1 MELSAE
7 QIAAVERSG
16 QDVCVVAGPGSGK
29 TRVLV
34 ERFAWLVERRDVDP
48 TRILA
53 ITFTEKA
60 ATMMKRKLVERFA
73 HRQDLRERV
82 ERAWVATIDA
92 FCARLLRENAIEAG
106 LAPDFSVL
114 DEGSAKR
121 MHRDAAEQALDE
133 LFQERPQEMRR
144 LLEGLALA
152 TSDDAR
158 QTDLAA
164 SLMDVHDS
172 MRLAGVRE
180 LPAAAEA
187 GDDALPEARRLAAE
201 VEGDAA
207 WSNLHDWAREFLALT
222 GGADPLP
229 RFCAGRGGLPGP
241 PVRMPSKADDVGANA
256 GNQVVSDP
264 PVRMPSRGGGGVVR
278 GHKNEAGGQPHSV
291 TRQHFE
297 VLARFKAN
305 LGGGKKKGREAVKQL
320 KEVVL
325 PRLAEQWILA
335 WHSGLPELLRE
346 AVARLDRG
354 YREAKRREAAVDFAD
369 LEELAIELLES
380 QPELRER
387 IVNRFD
393 HVLMDELQDTN
404 RLQWKLIG
412 LVRRRNFFAVGDI
425 NQSIYG
431 FRHADRTVFEGYRAE
446 LRRQGLKIDELKE
459 NYRSRP
465 EILAAVGRVLEGCGG
480 VEPRELIA
488 RREAAP
494 KDGPL
499 VERLVGTGERAAE
512 AEAQSV
518 AARIAEWARD
528 GRKWGDFAILVRGL
542 RSAEHFEREFE
553 ARGIPFLVSGG
564 RTFLEAR
571 ETLDLMALLAA
582 MVNPLDEVATAGV
595 LRGPL
600 AGWSD
605 EQLLRLSGTTEPVAA
620 GLAQAPGGGDG
631 RSGPAPLRFRGTTE
645 PAAAGLAQ
653 APGGREGRSGP
664 APLRFRGTTEPAA
677 AGLAQAPGE
686 SDGRS
691 GPAPLRF
698 RGTTEPAA
706 AGLAQAPGESDG
718 RSGPAPHLRAGAEVR
733 RQEFEKLFGRA
744 RKLAGFIAPD
754 RLLAMALDECG
765 YAAGLNDRGRANVDK
780 FLGWI
785 RRESR
790 ARPRPLAE
798 LLEDLEAM
806 RSARAEAE
814 APAQQAAD
822 AVNIMTIHAAKGLE
836 FPVVFVSALHAGRNS
851 STPVL
856 LFSAELG
863 LGAKWRNPATGENQK
878 DATHRALSER
888 LKHDENAEEDRLL
901 YVAMTRAEDR
911 LVLSYARGQRRSP
924 WQKLAEA
931 GIRAEAEADRA
942 IEIRATPHNRLE
954 AANTEVLLEAAAVAG
969 QHDSSAAVTDVAQ
982 FAACPRKYYLGRYL
996 GLTPSGAGLRPARL
1010 AANLGAIELGLEV
1023 HKVLAARGES
1033 RSGQTTAGR
1042 GPAPP
1047 SGEALDLARRFEES
1061 DLGQR
1066 AARAERVER
1075 EFDFLLAVEDVVLR
1089 GQIDLWFEEGGE
1101 LTLVDYKT
1109 DRDEAGAAEY
1119 ALQLRLYALALERYA
1134 GRLPD
1139 RAALCFL
1146 RSGNVMEVGLS
1157 GANLEDA
1164 RAAVRALAAAQ
1175 NALDFPMKAGEQCR
1189 RCSFYKG
1196 LCPARLE
1203 A

>member
-7 QIAAVERSG
+7 QLAAVERSG

-34 ERFAWLVERRDVDP
+34 ERFAWLVERQDAGHMGVDP
-48 TRILA
+48 ARILA

-73 HRQDLRERV
+73 NRQDVRERV

-121 MHRDAAEQALDE
+121 MQRDAAEQALDQ
-133 LFQERPQEMRR
+133 LFQERPEQMRR
-144 LLEGLALA
+144 LLEGLALS
-152 TSDDAR
+152 TGDDAR
-158 QTDLAA
+158 QVDLAA
-164 SLMDVHDS
+164 SLLEVHES
-172 MRLAGVRE
+172 MRLAGVRV
-180 LPAAAEA
+180 LPAAAGA
-187 GDDALPEARRLAAE
+187 ADDILPEARRLAAE
-201 VEGDAA
+201 VKGKAA
-207 WSNLHDWAREFLALT
+207 WSNLHDWVREFLL
-222 GGADPLP
+222 LP
-229 RFCAGRGGLPGP
+229 
-241 PVRMPSKADDVGANA
+241 
-256 GNQVVSDP
+256 
-264 PVRMPSRGGGGVVR
+264 
-278 GHKNEAGGQPHSV
+278 EAPV

-297 VLARFKAN
+297 VLARFKPN
-305 LGGGKKKGREAVKQL
+305 LRGKKKGFESVKTL
-320 KEVVL
+320 KDVVL
-325 PRLAEQWILA
+325 PRLAAQWIVA

-346 AVARLDRG
+346 AVARLDRE

-369 LEELAIELLES
+369 LEELAIELLEAHA
-380 QPELRER
+380 ELRER
-387 IVNRFD
+387 IINQFD

-404 RLQWKLIG
+404 RLQWKLLG

-446 LRRQGLKIDELKE
+446 LREKGLRIDELKE

-465 EILAAVGRVLEGCGG
+465 EILATVTHVLDDCEG
-480 VEPRELIA
+480 VEARELIA
-488 RREAAP
+488 KRAAADAP
-494 KDGPL
+494 V

-512 AEAQSV
+512 AEAELV
-518 AARIAEWARD
+518 AVRIAEWAQD
-528 GRKWGDFAILVRGL
+528 GRKWGDFAILLRAL
-542 RSAEHFEREFE
+542 RSAEPFERELGK
-553 ARGIPFLVSGG
+553 RGIPFLVSGG

-582 MVNPLDEVATAGV
+582 MVNPLDEIATAGV

-600 AGWSD
+600 VGWSD
-605 EQLLRLSGTTEPVAA
+605 EQLLRSG
-620 GLAQAPGGGDG
+620 Q
-631 RSGPAPLRFRGTTE
+631 
-645 PAAAGLAQ
+645 
-653 APGGREGRSGP
+653 EG
-664 APLRFRGTTEPAA
+664 
-677 AGLAQAPGE
+677 
-686 SDGRS
+686 
-691 GPAPLRF
+691 
-698 RGTTEPAA
+698 
-706 AGLAQAPGESDG
+706 
-718 RSGPAPHLRAGAEVR
+718 R

-754 RLLAMALDECG
+754 RLLAAALDECG

-780 FLGWI
+780 LLNWI
-785 RRESR
+785 RREFRGRSMR
-790 ARPRPLAE
+790 GSLAE

-806 RSARAEAE
+806 RAARVEAE

-836 FPVVFVSALHAGRNS
+836 FPVVFVSALHAGRRN

-863 LGAKWRNPATGENQK
+863 LGVKWRNPATGENQK
-878 DATHRALSER
+878 DATHLALSER
-888 LKHDENAEEDRLL
+888 RKRDENAEEDRLL
-901 YVAMTRAEDR
+901 YVAITRAEDR
-911 LVLSYARGQRRSP
+911 LVLSYARGQRSSQ
-924 WQKLAEA
+924 WQKQVEK
-931 GIRAEAEADRA
+931 GIRAETEADQTNQIHATRSSRA
-942 IEIRATPHNRLE
+942 ETAAPEI
-954 AANTEVLLEAAAVAG
+954 LLEAAAVAG

-982 FAACPRKYYLGRYL
+982 FAACPRKYYLARYL
-996 GLTPSGAGLRPARL
+996 GLTPEPKGPGT
-1010 AANLGAIELGLEV
+1010 GAIELGLEV
-1023 HKVLAARGES
+1023 HKALAGQPAES
-1033 RSGQTTAGR
+1033 GV
-1042 GPAPP
+1042 APSP
-1047 SGEALDLARRFEES
+1047 DAVELARRFEDSE
-1061 DLGQR
+1061 LGQR

-1119 ALQLRLYALALERYA
+1119 ALQLRLYGLALERYA

-1146 RSGNVMEVGLS
+1146 RSGRVMEVSLS
-1157 GANLEDA
+1157 GADLDEA
-1164 RAAVRALAAAQ
+1164 RGAVRALAAAQ
-1175 NALDFPMKAGEQCR
+1175 NALEFPMKAGEQCR
-1189 RCSFYKG
+1189 RCSFYEG
-1196 LCPARLE
+1196 LCPAKL
-1203 A
+1203 ASQ